1 MKQPSLSVI
10 IPTLNGEKT
19 LPDFFAAL
27 KMQSLEVD
35 EILVGDSESSDRT
48 AEICRAHGAK
58 VISIA
63 RDDFDHGGTRT
74 MLGEYSKGDIL
85 IYFTQD
91 AVLSTPHSLKNLVQ
105 PLMDDTTL
113 CCGYGRQL
121 PAPDASLLAAHLR
134 RFNYPADSGV
144 RSYADRGRLG
154 LKTIFIS
161 NSFAAYKRGPLAAVG
176 YFKNGLIFGEDTC
189 TLGKLL
195 REGGCAYY
203 AGDASVYHSHNYTY
217 IQEFKRSFDIGV
229 LHTAENWILHTYGEA
244 EGVGRNYV
252 RSALGE
258 IISQKKYTIVF
269 DWFFRS
275 GVKFI
280 GYKLGRMY
288 VHLPKALNSRCSLN
302 RAWWQKNG
310 N

>member
-10 IPTLNGEKT
+10 IPTLNGEST

-27 KMQSLEVD
+27 GMQTLGVD

-48 AEICRAHGAK
+48 IEICKANGAT
-58 VISIA
+58 VIPVA
-63 RDDFDHGGTRT
+63 RNEFDHGGTRT

-85 IYFTQD
+85 VFFTQD
-91 AVLSTPHSLKNLVQ
+91 AVLSQPDSLEKLIQ
-105 PLMDDTTL
+105 PLIEDDSL
-113 CCGYGRQL
+113 CCAYGRQL

-134 RFNYPADSGV
+134 LFNYPPKPEV
-144 RSYADRGRLG
+144 RNFNDRSRLG

-161 NSFAAYKRGPLAAVG
+161 NSFAAYKREPLASVG

-195 REGGCAYY
+195 KNGSSSYY
-203 AGDASVYHSHNYTY
+203 AGNAAVYHSHNYAY
-217 IQEFKRSFDIGV
+217 NEEFKRSFDIGV
-229 LHTAENWILHTYGEA
+229 LHTAENWILETYGNA
-244 EGVGRNYV
+244 EGVGRDYV

-258 IISQKKYTIVF
+258 IISHKKYTLIL
-269 DWFFRS
+269 DWFIRS
-275 GVKFI
+275 GVKFV

-288 VHLPKALNSRCSLN
+288 VHLPKSLPPHLSLN
-302 RAWWQKNG
+302 KGWWRKNG
-310 N
+310 K